1 MGVCGYYIY
10 GADVDPNIFKSLTDG
25 APKVIGQ
32 ALISAH
38 VFFAFI
44 LVSNPLYQECEELF
58 NVPASI

>member
-44 LVSNPLYQECEELF
+44 LASNPLYQECEELF